1 MTIAYAEEMAMAV
14 ILGPVNGMLAD
25 ASSSDYATVQAA
37 VAAAGT
43 VTGAVEALGV
53 LETQTDEVVVEAR
66 AVLEALP
73 AAVDD
78 AVMAALENAFA
89 RGLPVVLAWV
99 QEDSATIAVRVS
111 EEPDAD
117 NGVVRVRLDFLAP
130 RGDAFL

>member
-37 VAAAGT
+37 VAAAET

-73 AAVDD
+73 AAVDE

>member
-1 MTIAYAEEMAMAV
+1 MTIAYARVVAMAV

-25 ASSSDYATVQAA
+25 ASSPDYATVQAA
-37 VAAAGT
+37 VAAAEN

-53 LETQTDEVVVEAR
+53 LDAQSDEVLLEAR
-66 AVLEALP
+66 AVFQALP
-73 AAVDD
+73 AAVDE
-78 AVMAALENAFA
+78 AIMAALENAFA

-99 QEDSATIAVRVS
+99 QDDSATIAVRVS

-130 RGDAFL
+130 PGDAFF

>member
-1 MTIAYAEEMAMAV
+1 MAV

-25 ASSSDYATVQAA
+25 ASSPDYANVQAV
-37 VAAAGT
+37 VAGAET

-53 LETQTDEVVVEAR
+53 LDTQTEEVVAEAR
-66 AVLEALP
+66 AVLQALP
-73 AAVDD
+73 AAVDE

-99 QEDSATIAVRVS
+99 QADSATIAVRIS

-117 NGVVRVRLDFLAP
+117 NGAIRVRLDFLAP
-130 RGDAFL
+130 PGDAFL